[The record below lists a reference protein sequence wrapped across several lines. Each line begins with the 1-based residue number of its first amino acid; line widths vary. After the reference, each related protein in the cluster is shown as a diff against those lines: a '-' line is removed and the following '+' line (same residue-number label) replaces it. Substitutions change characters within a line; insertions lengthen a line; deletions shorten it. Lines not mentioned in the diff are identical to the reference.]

1 MSYLRVLKID
11 LIVWQFLIRR
21 ILRNRF
27 QFLLVIFAVT
37 ALMSFYARDVK
48 LSYEMARLLPS
59 SDSTYIKYQ
68 EFKDLFGED
77 GSLLVIG
84 IQDTNLF
91 QLNEFDDWYD
101 LNDKLRHVPG
111 VEEVVSIT
119 RLYNLQKNDSLKKFE
134 FVPLIRHRPDTQR
147 QVDSLKKIIYSLP
160 FYEGLIFNKETGVT
174 LIAVTLDNRLLN
186 TKQRINLINEIKDLT
201 NRFGERYHTEIH
213 YSGLPF
219 IRTVTSKMLEDEMKL
234 FVFLSLLI
242 AAIFLYIFFR
252 SFKAVLYPIII
263 VIISVVW
270 ALGMMSLFGYNI
282 TMLTAIIP
290 PLLIVI
296 GVENCIFLLNKYH
309 YEYRLHQNKV
319 KALSRVIQR
328 VGSANFLTNVST
340 AIGFAAFTITKNSLL
355 VEFGVIAAINIMV
368 VYALSLTLVPIF
380 YSYLPPPR
388 MKDVRHQE
396 ESIARAIID
405 KAVIWVTEYRNTI
418 YIITGILILV
428 GVVGVTQLTTSGRIV
443 DDIPQENKLYKDL
456 TFFEDNFKGIMPL
469 EITIDTK
476 RKKGVLTLSTLS
488 RIDRLQDSL
497 MTYPEL
503 AKPLSIVEVIK
514 SAKQTFYGGD
524 PRFYE
529 LPSASELTFMGSYIP
544 ELKSKKQTLIKNFI
558 DTNFQ
563 TTRISVQI
571 ANVGTKEIARIQK
584 RVQAD
589 IDTIFNPEKY
599 DVTVTGTSVVFM
611 KGNNFLIRNLFESI
625 IIALIGIAILLASLF
640 SSWRMI
646 LISLIPNLIPQLMTG
661 ALMGFLGIPIKP
673 STILIFSIAL
683 GISVDNSIQF
693 LSRYRLQLKHSRRN
707 IPYSVISALQETGY
721 SMIYSSTVLF
731 FGFGIFVLS
740 KFGGTQAL
748 GFLISFTLLVAG
760 LLNLFILPSLILSLD
775 KWSTTKAF
783 EKPLVEIFE
792 EPEEEEIID
801 IEIPLEEDTS
811 GQALTGGQAD
821 KRTGGK

>member
-1 MSYLRVLKID
+1 
-11 LIVWQFLIRR
+11 VWTFLVRI
-21 ILRNRF
+21 ILRNRL
-27 QFLLVIFAVT
+27 QFLIAIFAIT
-37 ALMSFYARDVK
+37 AFMSFMARDVK
-48 LSYEMARLLPS
+48 LSYEMTRILPA
-59 SDSTYIKYQ
+59 SDSTYIVY
-68 EFKDLFGED
+68 ENFKERFGED
-77 GSLLVIG
+77 GSVLFIG
-84 IQDTNLF
+84 IRDTSLF
-91 QLNEFDDWYD
+91 QLNEFNDWFD
-101 LNDKLRHVPG
+101 LSEKIRGIAG

-119 RLYNLQKNDSLKKFE
+119 RLYNLVKNDSLKKFE
-134 FVPLIRHRPDTQR
+134 FVPLTPKQPSTQL
-147 QVDSLKKIIYSLP
+147 QLDSLKQLIYSLP
-160 FYEGLIFNKETGVT
+160 FYEGLILNRETGVT

-186 TKQRINLINEIKDLT
+186 TKKRIGLINEIRDIT
-201 NRFGERYHTEIH
+201 NSFGERYNTEIH

-234 FVFLSLLI
+234 FVLLSLAI

-252 SFKAVLYPIII
+252 SFKAVLYPMII
-263 VIISVVW
+263 VVISVIW
-270 ALGMMSLFGYNI
+270 AMGMMSLFGYKI

-328 VGSANFLTNVST
+328 VGNANLLTNAST
-340 AIGFAAFTITKNSLL
+340 AIGFAAFTITQNSLL

-380 YSYLPPPR
+380 FSYLPPPQ
-388 MKDVRHQE
+388 MKDVKHQE
-396 ESIARAIID
+396 ESIARAIIN

-418 YIITGILILV
+418 YLITAVLIAI
-428 GVVGVTQLTTSGRIV
+428 GVIGASRLTTSGRIV
-443 DDIPQENKLYKDL
+443 DDIPQRNKLYKDL
-456 TFFEDNFKGIMPL
+456 MFFEENFKGIMPL
-469 EITIDTK
+469 EISIDTK
-476 RKKGVLTLSTLS
+476 RKKGVLTLSALNK
-488 RIDRLQDSL
+488 IDRLQDSL
-497 MTYPEL
+497 QSHPEL

-514 SAKQTFYGGD
+514 SAKQSFYGGD
-524 PRFYE
+524 PNFYD
-529 LPSASELTFMGSYIP
+529 LPSSNELTFMSSYIP
-544 ELKSKKQTLIKNFI
+544 ELKSKKRTLIKNFI

-563 TTRISVQI
+563 TTRISVQM
-571 ANVGTKEIARIQK
+571 ANLGTKDIERI
-584 RVQAD
+584 RESVRSD
-589 IDTIFNPEKY
+589 IDSIFNPERY
-599 DVTVTGTSVVFM
+599 DVALTGTSIVFM
-611 KGNNFLIRNLFESI
+611 KGTNFLIRNLFESI
-625 IIALIGIAILLASLF
+625 IIAIIGIAILLAFLF
-640 SSWRMI
+640 TSFRMI

-693 LSRYRLQLKHSRRN
+693 LSRYRLQLKHSNRN

-740 KFGGTQAL
+740 SFGGTQAL

-760 LLNLFILPSLILSLD
+760 LLNLFILPSLILTLD

-783 EKPLVEIFE
+783 EKPMLHILEEGEEADENGIEEIE
-792 EPEEEEIID
+792 LPPEEEAN
-801 IEIPLEEDTS
+801 
-811 GQALTGGQAD
+811 GNNA
-821 KRTGGK
+821 

>member
-1 MSYLRVLKID
+1 M
-11 LIVWQFLIRR
+11 
-21 ILRNRF
+21 
-27 QFLLVIFAVT
+27 
-37 ALMSFYARDVK
+37 ARDVK
-48 LSYEMARLLPS
+48 LSYEMTRILPA
-59 SDSTYIKYQ
+59 SDSTYIDYQ
-68 EFKDLFGED
+68 QFKKQFGED
-77 GSLLVIG
+77 GSVLFIG

-91 QLNEFDDWYD
+91 QINEFNDWFD
-101 LNDKLRHVPG
+101 LSEKIRRIPG

-134 FVPLIRHRPDTQR
+134 FVPLIRNKPETQHEL
-147 QVDSLKKIIYSLP
+147 DSLKKIIFSLP
-160 FYEGLIFNKETGVT
+160 FYEKLIINKETGVT

-186 TKQRINLINEIKDLT
+186 TKQRINLINQIRDIT
-201 NRFGERYHTEIH
+201 NQFGTRYNTGIH
-213 YSGLPF
+213 YSGLPY

-242 AAIFLYIFFR
+242 SAIFLYIFFR

-270 ALGMMSLFGYNI
+270 ALGLMSIFEYKI

-340 AIGFAAFTITKNSLL
+340 AIGFAAFTITKNTLL
-355 VEFGVIAAINIMV
+355 VEFGVIAAVNIMV
-368 VYALSLTLVPIF
+368 VYTLSLTLVPIF

-388 MKDVRHQE
+388 MKDVKHQE

-418 YIITGILILV
+418 YIITGIMILV
-428 GVVGVTQLTTSGRIV
+428 GIAGVTQLTTSGRIV
-443 DDIPQENKLYKDL
+443 DDIPRKNQLYQDL
-456 TFFEDNFKGIMPL
+456 MFFEDNFNGIMPL

-476 RKKGVLTLSTLS
+476 KKKGVFTLSTLN

-497 MTYPEL
+497 STFPEL
-503 AKPLSIVEVIK
+503 ARPLSIVEVIK
-514 SAKQTFYGGD
+514 SAKQSFYGGD
-524 PRFYE
+524 PRFYKI
-529 LPSASELTFMGSYIP
+529 PNSNELTFMGSYIP
-544 ELKSKKQTLIKNFI
+544 ELKSKKQTILKNFI

-563 TTRISVQI
+563 TTRISVQM
-571 ANVGTKEIARIQK
+571 ANVGTKDIERI
-584 RVQAD
+584 RRSVRATA
-589 IDTIFNPEKY
+589 DTIFDPEKY
-599 DVTVTGTSVVFM
+599 DVTITGTSIVFM
-611 KGNNFLIRNLFESI
+611 KGTNFLIRNLFESI
-625 IIALIGIAILLASLF
+625 LLAVIGIAILLASLF

-661 ALMGFLGIPIKP
+661 ALMGFMGIPIKP

-693 LSRYRLQLKHSRRN
+693 LSRYRLQLKHSNRN

-731 FGFGIFVLS
+731 FGFGIFTLS
-740 KFGGTQAL
+740 KFGGTQAM

-760 LLNLFILPSLILSLD
+760 LLNIFILPSLILTLD

-792 EPEEEEIID
+792 EPEEEQIVD
-801 IEIPLEEDTS
+801 IEIPPEDE
-811 GQALTGGQAD
+811 GPGA
-821 KRTGGK
+821 K